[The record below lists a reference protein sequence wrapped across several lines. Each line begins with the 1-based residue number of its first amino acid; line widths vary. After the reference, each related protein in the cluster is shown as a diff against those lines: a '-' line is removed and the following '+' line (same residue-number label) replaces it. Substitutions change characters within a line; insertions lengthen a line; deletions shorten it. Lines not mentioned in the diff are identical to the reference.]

1 MRIIQAFVI
10 IFQKWNRYS
19 SRFSLWILFLFSVG
33 CGVKGDPLPPEKPP
47 LLGRGK
53 PAYKQATEEISL
65 PQPPQIIFD
74 EDEDRESDYYD
85 EE

>member
-1 MRIIQAFVI
+1 M
-10 IFQKWNRYS
+10 
-19 SRFSLWILFLFSVG
+19 
-33 CGVKGDPLPPEKPP
+33 PPEKPP